1 MMLSIIFGVWLW
13 IGYGIGFGKESS
25 WMHIKL
31 LIVILLV
38 TYHLYCGKI
47 LRDFTN
53 FKCKNSHV
61 WFRIFN
67 EIPVFLL
74 FFTIYLVI
82 FKPL

>member
-1 MMLSIIFGVWLW
+1 MILSIIFGVWLW
-13 IGYGIGFGKESS
+13 VGYEVGYEKEFN
-25 WMHIKL
+25 WMHVKL
-31 LIVILLV
+31 STVILLV
-38 TYHLYCGKI
+38 TYHLYCGKL
-47 LRDFTN
+47 LRDFIN
-53 FKCKNSHV
+53 LKCKNTHV